1 MNAVIRPGW
10 LGFRDLASP
19 LFKFLMCSYEEKPV
33 WPGYEISVFPVD
45 MNTPAR

>member
-19 LFKFLMCSYEEKPV
+19 LFKFSMCSYEEKPV
-33 WPGYEISVFPVD
+33 WPGYRDLGFPGD
-45 MNTPAR
+45 MNTPYR